1 VRLLKP
7 DGLVEKV
14 NILGPFWTSHQY
26 DSLLQY
32 LHSFGYVDNKMLFVF
47 AYDWRVSN
55 FETAARLKAFVDG
68 NPALRDGKFDLL
80 SHSRGGN
87 RFKDMDVGIW
97 GCQQGPQSDLYGYSI
112 SREYER
118 LRNPVRRLGRFH
130 KSTGSPFIPCAV
142 LASANLRR
150 LLSSGISIE
159 IHAHRR
165 ARSRDL
171 ASARLG
177 TIGVCRRGPAGRRIR
192 AWAVESQTCR
202 RTNAPDGPQRR
213 TGFDDRRFLRYASL
227 SLCAE

>member
-80 SHSRGGN
+80 SHSRGGGIVSKIWMLEYGGASKVRKAIYMGTPFQGSMNVFGTLSDGWGDFIN
-87 RFKDMDVGIW
+87 RRVALSF
-97 GCQQGPQSDLYGYSI
+97 PALY
-112 SREYER
+112 
-118 LRNPVRRLGRFH
+118 
-130 KSTGSPFIPCAV
+130 
-142 LASANLRR
+142 
-150 LLSSGISIE
+150 
-159 IHAHRR
+159 
-165 ARSRDL
+165 
-171 ASARLG
+171 
-177 TIGVCRRGPAGRRIR
+177 
-192 AWAVESQTCR
+192 
-202 RTNAPDGPQRR
+202 
-213 TGFDDRRFLRYASL
+213 
-227 SLCAE
+227 